1 MKKIQ
6 KKKGVTLLALAI
18 TIIIMLLL
26 AGVVMQ
32 MALGDNGLIAKVSQS
47 KIEQARAELYETAK
61 IEYLSL
67 KTKAIAKDE
76 EEPPVSEVLSA
87 EGFLAKYDV
96 NGDNIT
102 DKKGEVIDT
111 KDNLLAK
118 LYGMQGSGSS
128 GQTTPEIPTPQPYP
142 EQSYPKTIDGITIY
156 EHEKDKLILK
166 INIKEHI
173 KLEIRKNGYIPDP
186 YNVEVEWGNNA
197 PETFT
202 PDYDYTGNTT
212 GVNEYYPGEYT
223 MKIKGAKSLKLI
235 NRENKYDK
243 FEVTVLQWGKFE
255 EQNGYSESNII
266 ELNSVKDIKMPEPN
280 DVTVNYRNFLMTTI
294 PEDLFKYKPTRKNL
308 GTFQE
313 CPNLNSIPED
323 LYKYNTEMEIV
334 SGAFNICNKLES
346 IPENLFKYN
355 TKLKTVIVSFYMTGI
370 KSIPEGL
377 FKYNKELITV
387 NNIFQLSTKIESIPE
402 NLFRNNIKLENINIL
417 CSGNHNIKSIPENL
431 FKYNTEVKNFEAVF
445 AALYKVENISENI
458 FKYNRKVENFNR
470 VFENVNDLK
479 NIPENLFANNPEVKS
494 FNQTFLANN
503 KINTIPENLFKNNTK
518 AESFVGTFQNCR
530 ILQSI
535 PDNLFKYNTK
545 AKDFSS
551 TFMSC
556 QIQSIPGNLF
566 DNNLEAKNFNS
577 TFAWCESITDI
588 PWNLFNNNNNADSF
602 LGTFSDCT
610 LLNYLNLP
618 NRCYSLQ
625 ESQYR
630 GIFRGCTNA
639 HNYSSIPESWK
650 SW

>member
-32 MALGDNGLIAKVSQS
+32 MALGDNGLISKVSQS

-67 KTKAIAKDE
+67 KTKAIEKDE
-76 EEPPVSEVLSA
+76 EEPPVSEVLSTA
-87 EGFLAKYDV
+87 GFLAKYDV

-118 LYGMQGSGSS
+118 LSGMQGSGSS

-173 KLEIRKNGYIPDP
+173 KLEIRKNGYIPYP

-280 DVTVNYRNFLMTTI
+280 DVTVEYQHGSITNI
-294 PEDLFKYKPTRKNL
+294 PEDLFKYKSTRKNMSS
-308 GTFQE
+308 FQN
-313 CPNLNSIPED
+313 CANIASVPEN
-323 LYKYNTEMEIV
+323 LYKYNIEMTSIQNSFLGCYNLTAVPEGLFKYNQKLNNINNIFSGTQIASIPENLFKFNKELETV
-334 SGAFNICNKLES
+334 SNIFTS
-346 IPENLFKYN
+346 SRITDIPENLFKYN
-355 TKLKTVIVSFYMTGI
+355 VKLKNIN
-370 KSIPEGL
+370 GL
-377 FKYNKELITV
+377 FT
-387 NNIFQLSTKIESIPE
+387 SS
-402 NLFRNNIKLENINIL
+402 
-417 CSGNHNIKSIPENL
+417 HNIKSIPENL
-431 FKYNTEVKNFEAVF
+431 FKYNTEVTNFSNVF
-445 AALYKVENISENI
+445 SSLPNLESIPENI
-458 FKYNRKVENFNR
+458 F
-470 VFENVNDLK
+470 
-479 NIPENLFANNPEVKS
+479 S
-494 FNQTFLANN
+494 NN
-503 KINTIPENLFKNNTK
+503 KKAITFNLAFMYNSKLKVIPENLFKNNTE
-518 AESFVGTFQNCR
+518 AINFSGTFQGCS
-530 ILQSI
+530 SI
-535 PDNLFKYNTK
+535 T
-545 AKDFSS
+545 
-551 TFMSC
+551 T
-556 QIQSIPGNLF
+556 IPGNLF
-566 DNNLEAKNFNS
+566 DNNQEAVNFNNIFS
-577 TFAWCESITDI
+577 SCNKLNNI
-588 PWNLFNNNNNADSF
+588 PWNLFQSNTKATQF
-602 LGTFSDCT
+602 YGAFSGPNE
-610 LLNYLNLP
+610 LNYLALP
-618 NRCYSLQ
+618 SRCYSL
-625 ESQYR
+625 EEYQYR
-630 GIFRGCTNA
+630 GIFAGCNNA
-639 HNYSSIPESWK
+639 WNYSSIPESWK
-650 SW
+650 N